1 MWITPA
7 SAGVAVPTLRFV
19 GKFIYGVTASSVEI
33 EDRVL
38 AHLRMVMMH
47 KLRRGEPF
55 MFDVEVPATD
65 GSGRR
70 SFWIHPGVPLQFHFF
85 GSRMPSIN
93 RAWVDELLISANSVG
108 GLTLHPEPELQ
119 RDVAS

>member
-1 MWITPA
+1 MWITTA
-7 SAGVAVPTLRFV
+7 TALVAVPTLRIV
-19 GKFIYGVTASSVEI
+19 GKFIYGVTATSVEI
-33 EDRVL
+33 EDRAL
-38 AHLRMVMMH
+38 AHLRTVMMY

-55 MFDVEVPATD
+55 MFDVEMHVSE

-70 SFWIHPGVPLQFHFF
+70 SFWIHPGVPLQFQFF

-93 RAWVDELLISANSVG
+93 RAWIDELLVSANSAN
-108 GLTLHPEPELQ
+108 GLSLHPEPELQ